1 MRGFARVIMVMGSS
15 VKVRELLNY
24 NVYFLQLVTVVY

>member
-1 MRGFARVIMVMGSS
+1 MRGFARVIMVMESS